1 MAVGAQDSVAGDY
14 QREGVSCEGV
24 CDGAGGGRS
33 AELLCQLA
41 IGRCA
46 AELQLPAGCQDC
58 RLEGCQSSQVEGDIR
73 AEFDGLGVEIRANP
87 FLNRFE
93 ECSIKLGG
101 GKVF

>member
-1 MAVGAQDSVAGDY
+1 MAGDD
-14 QREGVSCEGV
+14 QWEGVSCEGV
-24 CDGAGGGRS
+24 CDGAGGCRP

-58 RLEGCQSSQVEGDIR
+58 RLEGGQSSQVEGDIG
-73 AEFDGLGVEIRANP
+73 AEFDGLGVEIRAYP

-93 ECSIKLGG
+93 QCSIKPGG
-101 GKVF
+101 GKAF